1 MPSKEDSMEMSVEDQ
16 ERLQRSGA
24 PQALTIEALQEHD
37 LKTTTGPHELRQF
50 ACEECHVSWWRTVIK
65 INPVSR
71 CKGGKCGQQRYNA
84 LSRDKEFGI
93 GRCVCPNENCDFE
106 FYVRCEASRIFKC
119 CKCRTECKPYVHPI
133 WKKKKKKRKN
143 KKNKKSQDAASSH
156 EMPPAGEHRRPP
168 TDFSP
173 HQVMPLQSCPP
184 GGAALVDDNIQAPF
198 SDLAISDDTAPVP
211 YHPEAAP
218 PPRKSRRK
226 KPKREIFNVS
236 EIHEPTGG
244 TVSTFLTQIDFERNA
259 KEVPLEYES
268 GSDFSSDDD
277 DGSVPHARKFRC
289 DCGNEYTVVCRKIDT
304 APCYDCERINS
315 PFRRAARR
323 NIQRKSDK
331 KHSCSRCNGLG
342 NCPNLEKPES
352 IATVSFPQWDDLNS
366 DSDSD

>member
-1 MPSKEDSMEMSVEDQ
+1 MSVEDQ

-24 PQALTIEALQEHD
+24 PQALTMEALEEYD
-37 LKTTTGPHELRQF
+37 MMTTTGPRELRQF

-65 INPVSR
+65 TNPVSR
-71 CKGGKCGQQRYNA
+71 CKGGKCGQQRYDA
-84 LSRDKEFGI
+84 LPRFLEFGI

-119 CKCRTECKPYVHPI
+119 CKCKTECKPYIHPI

-184 GGAALVDDNIQAPF
+184 GGAALVDDNIHAPF
-198 SDLAISDDTAPVP
+198 SDLAVSDATAPVP

-244 TVSTFLTQIDFERNA
+244 TVSTFLTQVDFDEIA
-259 KEVPLEYES
+259 EEVDLEYES
-268 GSDFSSDDD
+268 GSDSGSDFNSDDD
-277 DGSVPHARKFRC
+277 VEKVGACKFKC
-289 DCGNEYTVVCRKIDT
+289 NCGNEYTVICRKMDT
-304 APCYDCERINS
+304 APCYACRNENS
-315 PFRRAARR
+315 PLRWAPPRD
-323 NIQRKSDK
+323 IQKRSDQT
-331 KHSCSRCNGLG
+331 HNCSRCNGSG
-342 NCPNLEKPES
+342 NCPNLKKP
-352 IATVSFPQWDDLNS
+352 SFPQWPDFNS
-366 DSDSD
+366 D